1 MSEKGHLN
9 LLFVCTGN
17 TCRSP
22 MAHVLAERSLA
33 SAGWDGVNVRS
44 AGVSAMPG
52 SAASEGAI
60 QAAAE
65 NGLDLEGHRSS
76 SVTED
81 TVQWAD
87 LILTM
92 GAHHLMAVEA
102 LGGGGKTAMLS
113 AFAEGREDG
122 RGWGVPDPFAGDLE
136 VYRDSFRVLE
146 ELVETAVA
154 KLGYGLD
161 TKTGND
167 T

>member
-1 MSEKGHLN
+1 MSERGPLN

-33 SAGWDGVNVRS
+33 RAGWDDATVRS
-44 AGVSAMPG
+44 AGVSAMSG
-52 SAASEGAI
+52 STASEGAI
-60 QAAAE
+60 EAAAE

-76 SVTED
+76 SLSEE

-113 AFAEGREDG
+113 AFAAGREDG

-136 VYRDSFRVLE
+136 AYRDSFRVLE

-154 KLGYGLD
+154 RLEHGLN

-167 T
+167 P

>member
-1 MSEKGHLN
+1 
-9 LLFVCTGN
+9 
-17 TCRSP
+17 
-22 MAHVLAERSLA
+22 
-33 SAGWDGVNVRS
+33 
-44 AGVSAMPG
+44 MPG